1 MKPCSGRVRR
11 VAMLVASRSRD
22 YWPDAT
28 RTNLTVLS
36 VTLSAQI
43 MATGGLLQ
51 WANGIRLTMAT
62 DPGRALFKEQ
72 VQMHGFSFLDDYLD
86 NILLNVKQ
94 E

>member
-1 MKPCSGRVRR
+1 MTIGR
-11 VAMLVASRSRD
+11 RD
-22 YWPDAT
+22 
-28 RTNLTVLS
+28 TNHLTLRIP
-36 VTLSAQI
+36 TAQI

-86 NILLNVKQ
+86 GILLNVKQ

>member
-1 MKPCSGRVRR
+1 
-11 VAMLVASRSRD
+11 
-22 YWPDAT
+22 
-28 RTNLTVLS
+28 
-36 VTLSAQI
+36 

-51 WANGIRLTMAT
+51 WANGMRLTMAT